1 MMKKTVRTLSKVSML
16 ALFVLAAA
24 LLLSSP
30 ASADTISLN
39 LTNAVQTGTAGSTLS
54 FFATV
59 AAPGT
64 NGGTVYLNGDNSN
77 LDSPLTLNDDGF
89 FLDFPLSLDA
99 GDSFSG
105 LLFTV
110 TLPSNIASGLYT
122 GFFEI
127 LGGSD
132 GGSLDTL
139 QSVNFQVNVA
149 PVVSA
154 VPEPESLMLLAAG
167 LPGLAVLARSKR
179 HLFAGRKA

>member
-1 MMKKTVRTLSKVSML
+1 MF
-16 ALFVLAAA
+16 ALFVLAAT

-39 LTNAVQTGTAGSTLS
+39 LANAVQTGTAGSTVS

-64 NGGTVYLNGDNSN
+64 NGGTVYLNGDNFN
-77 LDSPLTLNDDGF
+77 LDAPLTLNDDGF
-89 FLDFPLSLDA
+89 FLGFPLSLDA
-99 GDSFSG
+99 GDSYTG

-110 TLPSNIASGLYT
+110 SLSSNIASGLYS

-132 GGSLDTL
+132 GGAQNTL

-149 PVVSA
+149 PVASA
-154 VPEPESLMLLAAG
+154 VPEPESLMLMAAG
-167 LPGLAVLARSKR
+167 LPGLAIVVRSKLAR
-179 HLFAGRKA
+179 RKA